1 MSTFVLVHGAWHG
14 GWCWQRVVERLE
26 ARGHRVFAPTMTG
39 LAERAHEMSAAIN
52 LDTHIGDIVGLI
64 ERADLRDIVLVGH
77 SYGGW
82 VISGVAE
89 RVLARIGS
97 IVFLDAFVPEDGQRG
112 VDLTP
117 PELQAQIKQLMAQGA
132 VSRPSPS
139 AEWFGV
145 NPADRAWVD
154 SMTTPQP
161 LAIALQPIKLS
172 GARERVARKSYIRA
186 TATANVAFDRHRAA
200 LAAKGGWQ
208 IYDEPCGHD
217 VMIDMP
223 ARLVEILEAEAT

>member
-39 LAERAHEMSAAIN
+39 LAERAHEMSASID
-52 LDTHIGDIVGLI
+52 LDTHIDDITGLI
-64 ERADLRDIVLVGH
+64 EREDLRGIVLVGH

-89 RVLARIGS
+89 RVLPRLAS
-97 IVFLDAFVPEDGQRG
+97 VVFLDAFVPEDGQRG
-112 VDLTP
+112 MDLTP
-117 PELQAQIKQLMAQGA
+117 AELQAQIKKLLAEGA
-132 VSRPSPS
+132 ISRPPPS

-161 LAIALQPIKLS
+161 MAIALQPIRLT
-172 GARERVARKSYIRA
+172 GARERVPKKSYIRA
-186 TATANVAFDRHRAA
+186 TGTANTAFDAA
-200 LAAKGGWQ
+200 LAALKQKPGWRS
-208 IYDEPCGHD
+208 YAVPCGHD

-223 ARLVEILEAEAT
+223 DRLVEILEEVA

>member
-1 MSTFVLVHGAWHG
+1 MSNFVLVHGAWHG
-14 GWCWQRVVERLE
+14 GWCWQRVVERLK
-26 ARGHRVFAPTMTG
+26 ARGHRVYAPTMTG
-39 LAERAHEMSAAIN
+39 MAERASEMSRDIN
-52 LDTHIGDIVGLI
+52 LDTHVADIVGLI
-64 ERADLRDIVLVGH
+64 EREDLRDVVLVGH

-82 VISGVAE
+82 VISAAAE
-89 RVLARIGS
+89 KVGPRLAS
-97 IVFLDAFVPEDGQRG
+97 IVYLDAFVPEDGQRG
-112 VDLTP
+112 MDLTP
-117 PELQAQIKQLMAQGA
+117 PELQAQIKKLVAEGA

-161 LAIALQPIKLS
+161 LAIALQPIKLT
-172 GARERVARKSYIRA
+172 GARDRVKKKSYIRA
-186 TATANVAFDRHRAA
+186 TATANPAFDKHRAA

-208 IYDEPCGHD
+208 IYDVPCGHD

-223 ARLVEILEAEAT
+223 DRLVEILEQEA